1 MEKVSRVK
9 QRAQTHKKR
18 RMRIMRI
25 RRKAVNDV
33 NKESIDTSVSMDKMI
48 DFQND
53 DITPLLLLHQ
63 NQHSFTN

>member
-1 MEKVSRVK
+1 
-9 QRAQTHKKR
+9 
-18 RMRIMRI
+18 MRI

-33 NKESIDTSVSMDKMI
+33 NKENIDTSVSMDKMI